1 MEKRYRVTL
10 TETERADLRKL
21 VSVGK
26 AAAQKLVRARILLL
40 ADQAEGGSSKS
51 DPEIVE
57 SLGCGRASVE
67 RIPQAVRGRRTGRGP
82 ESKAEPTGLRAQN
95 GWQSGGPL
103 DRFGMQRRAGRSFA
117 LDTSFAGR
125 SDGSIGACGVSVVR
139 DGSSGAKKNELKPW
153 LKKGWCL
160 SEGPS
165 ADFVAAMEDV
175 LEVYHRPYDADRP
188 VVCMDECSKQLIGEV
203 REPLLPKPGH
213 VAKQD
218 SEYER
223 RGTANVF
230 MAVEP
235 LAGQRT
241 TQVTE
246 RRTRVDW
253 ARFVHILLLSVYPLA
268 EKVVLVMDNLNTHG
282 IASLYEAFAPEIAR
296 ALAARLEIH
305 YTPKHGSWLNM
316 AETEL
321 SVLARQCLDRR
332 IDDRDLM
339 AREIAVWQTARNTA
353 EARINWQFKTEDAR
367 IKLKRLYPS
376 FEV

>member
-1 MEKRYRVTL
+1 
-10 TETERADLRKL
+10 
-21 VSVGK
+21 
-26 AAAQKLVRARILLL
+26 
-40 ADQAEGGSSKS
+40 
-51 DPEIVE
+51 
-57 SLGCGRASVE
+57 
-67 RIPQAVRGRRTGRGP
+67 
-82 ESKAEPTGLRAQN
+82 
-95 GWQSGGPL
+95 
-103 DRFGMQRRAGRSFA
+103 
-117 LDTSFAGR
+117 
-125 SDGSIGACGVSVVR
+125 
-139 DGSSGAKKNELKPW
+139 
-153 LKKGWCL
+153 
-160 SEGPS
+160 
-165 ADFVAAMEDV
+165 MEDV
-175 LEVYHRPYDADRP
+175 LEVYHRPYDAERP

-203 REPLLPKPGH
+203 REPLPPKPGH

-253 ARFVHILLLSVYPLA
+253 ARFVHMLLLTVYPLA

-282 IASLYEAFAPEIAR
+282 IASLYEAFAPEVAR
-296 ALAARLEIH
+296 ALATRLEIH

-321 SVLARQCLDRR
+321 SVLSRQCLDRR
-332 IDDRDLM
+332 IDSRDLM
-339 AREIAVWQTARNTA
+339 SQEIALWQKDRNAA
-353 EARINWQFKTEDAR
+353 ETRINWQFKTADAR

-376 FEV
+376 FDV

>member
-1 MEKRYRVTL
+1 
-10 TETERADLRKL
+10 
-21 VSVGK
+21 
-26 AAAQKLVRARILLL
+26 
-40 ADQAEGGSSKS
+40 
-51 DPEIVE
+51 
-57 SLGCGRASVE
+57 
-67 RIPQAVRGRRTGRGP
+67 
-82 ESKAEPTGLRAQN
+82 
-95 GWQSGGPL
+95 
-103 DRFGMQRRAGRSFA
+103 
-117 LDTSFAGR
+117 
-125 SDGSIGACGVSVVR
+125 
-139 DGSSGAKKNELKPW
+139 

-160 SEGPS
+160 PEGPS

-175 LEVYHRPYDADRP
+175 LEVYHRPYDANRP

-203 REPLLPKPGH
+203 REPLPPKPGQ

-253 ARFVHILLLSVYPLA
+253 ARFVHMLLLSVYPLA

-305 YTPKHGSWLNM
+305 HTPKHGSWLNM

-321 SVLARQCLDRR
+321 SVLSRQCLDRR

-339 AREIAVWQTARNTA
+339 ASEIAVWQSDRNA
-353 EARINWQFKTEDAR
+353 AKARINWQFQTTDAR

-376 FEV
+376 FDV

>member
-1 MEKRYRVTL
+1 
-10 TETERADLRKL
+10 
-21 VSVGK
+21 
-26 AAAQKLVRARILLL
+26 
-40 ADQAEGGSSKS
+40 
-51 DPEIVE
+51 
-57 SLGCGRASVE
+57 
-67 RIPQAVRGRRTGRGP
+67 
-82 ESKAEPTGLRAQN
+82 
-95 GWQSGGPL
+95 
-103 DRFGMQRRAGRSFA
+103 
-117 LDTSFAGR
+117 
-125 SDGSIGACGVSVVR
+125 
-139 DGSSGAKKNELKPW
+139 
-153 LKKGWCL
+153 
-160 SEGPS
+160 
-165 ADFVAAMEDV
+165 MEDV
-175 LEVYHRPYDADRP
+175 LEVYHRPYDAERP

-203 REPLLPKPGH
+203 REPLPPKPGH

-253 ARFVHILLLSVYPLA
+253 ARFVHMLLLTVYPLA

-282 IASLYEAFAPEIAR
+282 IASLYEAFAPEVAR

-321 SVLARQCLDRR
+321 SVLSRQCLDRR
-332 IDDRDLM
+332 IDSRDLM
-339 AREIAVWQTARNTA
+339 SQEIALWQKDRNAA
-353 EARINWQFKTEDAR
+353 ETRINWQFKTADAR

-376 FEV
+376 FDV